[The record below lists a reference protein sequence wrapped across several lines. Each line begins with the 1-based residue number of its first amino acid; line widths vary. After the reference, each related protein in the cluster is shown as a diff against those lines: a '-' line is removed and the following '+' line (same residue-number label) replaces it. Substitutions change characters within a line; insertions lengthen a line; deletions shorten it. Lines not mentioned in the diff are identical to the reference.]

1 MTVTLDQIK
10 ELREATGIST
20 MACKKALEASNGDVD
35 AAIEALR
42 KKGEIKSAER
52 ADRNATQGV
61 IAIAQEGNKA
71 AMVKLACETDF
82 VARNDDFIAKGDE
95 FAAKVLAEGADLDLS
110 DEISELNI
118 KMGEKVELPNQTVQ
132 EAPVLGT
139 YIHSNKK
146 IGVIIGLSGGTE
158 EQAKSVAMQVAANNP
173 KVISP
178 DEVSDELIAKERE
191 IWTEQLKNEGK
202 PENIIGN
209 ILVGK
214 EKKFREEGA
223 LLTQSFVMNPD
234 ETVAQYLREAKV
246 EVMVRYAL
254 G

>member
-20 MACKKALEASNGDVD
+20 MQCKKALEASGGDVD

-42 KKGEIKSAER
+42 KKGEVKSAER
-52 ADRNATQGV
+52 ADRDTSEGV
-61 IAIAQEGNKA
+61 IAIAQEGGKA
-71 AMVKLACETDF
+71 AMIKLACETDF
-82 VARNDDFIAKGDE
+82 VARNPDFVAVAQE
-95 FAAKVLAEGADLDLS
+95 FAEKALAEGEGLDLT
-110 DEISELNI
+110 DEMGELNI
-118 KMGEKVELPNQTVQ
+118 KMGERVQFADVKVV
-132 EAPVLGT
+132 EAPVVGG
-139 YIHSNKK
+139 YVHSNKK
-146 IGVIIGLSGGTE
+146 IGVLIGLSGGTE
-158 EQAKSVAMQVAANNP
+158 EQARNLGMQTAANNP

-202 PENIIGN
+202 PENIIEN

-223 LLTQSFVMNPD
+223 LLTQPFVMNPD
-234 ETVAQYLREAKV
+234 ETVAQYLGDATV
-246 EVMVRYAL
+246 QNIVRFAL
-254 G
+254 